1 MQCNPLQWDPA
12 YNGRIALEN
21 KINFNVSWSWSQNR
35 NNGWEVLT
43 WRFVHCL
50 DRPIANSGKDFRVRK
65 ILQTSIIKSLFYLET
80 VFVLIIVEIFLH
92 FLFNFT
98 YVVFPR
104 EGLGGGYWGPGCCQI
119 DHLCLF
125 SSSVRPLSKSWQSI
139 GSQSSWRSL
148 LWCVRGAGSCIDNC
162 ELHSSSLS
170 SLLSSSQVL
179 SVELPMLTI

>member
-1 MQCNPLQWDPA
+1 MRSTHLKVCSLSWPPYCQFWQGLQGPKDPA
-12 YNGRIALEN
+12 NDHN
-21 KINFNVSWSWSQNR
+21 Q
-35 NNGWEVLT
+35 
-43 WRFVHCL
+43 
-50 DRPIANSGKDFRVRK
+50 
-65 ILQTSIIKSLFYLET
+65 
-80 VFVLIIVEIFLH
+80 VLILSGNRFCSHHSRNFPH

-104 EGLGGGYWGPGCCQI
+104 EGLGGGYRGPGCCQI

-148 LWCVRGAGSCIDNC
+148 LWCVRGAGPCIDNC

-170 SLLSSSQVL
+170 HCALQVALSGATNVNHIENINQALLC
-179 SVELPMLTI
+179 MM